1 MSKDTVPLARRAA
14 EVHSPAWM
22 VAYAVDLVLLG
33 ATYATLVFSGPKVA
47 LVFALAALAAVVV
60 SLVPALKR

>member
-1 MSKDTVPLARRAA
+1 
-14 EVHSPAWM
+14 VHSPAWM

-47 LVFALAALAAVVV
+47 LV

>member
-1 MSKDTVPLARRAA
+1 M
-14 EVHSPAWM
+14 HSPTWM

-33 ATYATLVFSGPKVA
+33 ATYATLVFSGPEVA
-47 LVFALAALAAVVV
+47 LVFALVFALAAVVV

>member
-1 MSKDTVPLARRAA
+1 M
-14 EVHSPAWM
+14 HSPAWM

-33 ATYATLVFSGPKVA
+33 ATYATLGFSGPKVA

>member
-1 MSKDTVPLARRAA
+1 M
-14 EVHSPAWM
+14 HSPAWM